1 LPRHKTGTLCRLVAG
16 ATILSF
22 ALSAGCAEKIA
33 KPTVFYCEGA
43 GWYSSAGQVES
54 GLRKAGFKGRFVN
67 YSWSSFLGPSTDHL
81 ITARSGRVARGLAER
96 IEKTRRNGPDMPIYA
111 MGLSA
116 GTAVVLNAL
125 EELPAGIRVDHVVL
139 FSSSASSSRNLVPI
153 MERVGGRLYA
163 TTSPHDGILRAIV
176 TNADGGGGPPAGK
189 SGFAMPARRDHRVAQ
204 AYSRVVNLPWRASYL
219 QFGWDG
225 GHTAATRSDFVQH
238 VVAPRIF
245 SKTTHPLDRPLFRV
259 VNGSSRPPRRTTPAA
274 APPTTVGLH

>member
-1 LPRHKTGTLCRLVAG
+1 MVAG
-16 ATILSF
+16 ATLLML
-22 ALSAGCAEKIA
+22 ALGTGCAEQIA

-67 YSWSSFLGPSTDHL
+67 YSWSCFLGPSTDHL
-81 ITARSGRVARGLAER
+81 ITARSGLVASGLADR
-96 IEKTRRNGPDMPIYA
+96 IEKTRRHGPDMPIYA

-125 EELPAGIRVDHVVL
+125 EKLPEGIRVDHVVL
-139 FSSSASSSRNLVPI
+139 YSSSASSTRNLTPV

-189 SGFAMPARRDHRVAQ
+189 SGFAIPASRDHRVAQ
-204 AYSRVVNLPWRASYL
+204 AYSRVINLPWRASYL

-238 VVAPRIF
+238 VIAPRIF
-245 SKTTHPLDRPLFRV
+245 SKTPHPLDRPMFRT
-259 VNGSSRPPRRTTPAA
+259 VNTNSRPPRKTATAA
-274 APPTTVGLH
+274 SAPPSTVGLH